1 MFRVHVCLIRAYG
14 DTLMS
19 VLYSGLFR
27 KGEYKQMKQKTIVY
41 VISKKRKPLMPT
53 TRCGHVRKLLD
64 DGKAVVIN
72 SNPFTIRLKYDTLEI
87 VQNLYYGIDTGRENI
102 GVGVS
107 DENGNCVYLS
117 ELTTNNKLVK
127 KNMTSRAETRRGRRR
142 HDRQSKQRKA
152 KSDNT
157 EIQNGDNDKV
167 RTKYDCKSVKIKYP
181 GADEAVTHKVVR
193 GKEAKFNNRK
203 RPEGWITPSARQL
216 VQMHINMLKQIM
228 GFLPI
233 SRISLERV
241 TFDFQRLENENIYDW
256 NHGKL
261 YGYET
266 YKDYIKDEQNGFCLL
281 CGKKSIEYYHH
292 IVKRINSG
300 SDKVSNIAG
309 LCYDCHYGPKGVHN
323 CKETEDRLLDMKME
337 TNKSYKVSLLNSV
350 MPVLIIELKE
360 LCSSNNM
367 IFTIT
372 DGKETYKTRKNLSLD
387 KTHALDGYCISLAKR
402 EGLKLKF
409 TTNRIYEQRRFK
421 KKSKNNIQKLNRREY
436 WLDDKLVAINRHK
449 ATDQK
454 DDSLEEFLNKYR
466 ETHSEKEVQQIM
478 HRVDIHSAKR
488 TYTYH
493 KDGRVCKFHI
503 GDLIR
508 YEKKNKIKG
517 NTKLETFVCTGVRFG
532 KTDKE
537 QKVSNGTKEKLMKF
551 CSVLRSGS
559 IPYIGFR
566 PLTY

>member
-1 MFRVHVCLIRAYG
+1 
-14 DTLMS
+14 
-19 VLYSGLFR
+19 
-27 KGEYKQMKQKTIVY
+27 
-41 VISKKRKPLMPT
+41 
-53 TRCGHVRKLLD
+53 
-64 DGKAVVIN
+64 
-72 SNPFTIRLKYDTLEI
+72 
-87 VQNLYYGIDTGRENI
+87 
-102 GVGVS
+102 
-107 DENGNCVYLS
+107 
-117 ELTTNNKLVK
+117 
-127 KNMTSRAETRRGRRR
+127 MTSRAETRRGRRR